1 MRVFLYLTHFS
12 IIQYTLSGKN
22 FGIFTKLK
30 IGILTQDFHP
40 FLNRINIQ
48 KNVELSHLSFYA
60 YTREEK
66 SKEELHMNKE
76 ISIIGVPMDLGQTR
90 RGVDMGPS
98 AIRYAGLSERLENIG
113 YTVRDEGDIK
123 VEIQERAQSDSDTNL
138 KNLQDVAEGNEK
150 LSQKVN
156 EVIQANRFPLVLGGD
171 HSIAIGTL
179 AGLAKHSE
187 NLGVIW
193 YDAHGDLN
201 TAETSPSGNIHGMS
215 LAVSLGLGH
224 PALTNIGGYSPKIK
238 PENIVI
244 IGARSLD
251 QGEKELIRE
260 KGIKVY
266 TMHEID
272 RMGMTKVMEES
283 IAYLKERT
291 DFVHLSLDL
300 DGLDP
305 DDAPGVGTPVM
316 GGISYRE
323 SHLAMEMLAEANII
337 TSAEFVEINPILD
350 EHNKTAEVAVAL
362 MGSLLGEKL
371 LYGAEDSITSDL
383 LAHVK

>member
-1 MRVFLYLTHFS
+1 MR
-12 IIQYTLSGKN
+12 
-22 FGIFTKLK
+22 
-30 IGILTQDFHP
+30 
-40 FLNRINIQ
+40 
-48 KNVELSHLSFYA
+48 
-60 YTREEK
+60 
-66 SKEELHMNKE
+66 KE

-98 AIRYAGLSERLENIG
+98 AIRYAGLSERLENLG
-113 YTVRDEGDIK
+113 YMVHDEGDIK
-123 VEIQERAQSDSDTNL
+123 VEIKEKTKADTDHNL
-138 KNLQDVAEGNEK
+138 KNLSAVAEGNEA
-150 LSQKVN
+150 LRQKID
-156 EVIQANRFPLVLGGD
+156 EVIGMDRFPLVLGGD

-179 AGLAKHSE
+179 AGVAKRPE

-224 PALTNIGGYSPKIK
+224 PSLTNIGGFSPKVK
-238 PENIVI
+238 PENVVI

-251 QGEKELIRE
+251 PGERELIKE
-260 KGIKVY
+260 TGIKVF

-272 RMGMTKVMEES
+272 RLGMTAVVEET

-291 DFVHLSLDL
+291 DGVHLSLDL

-305 DDAPGVGTPVM
+305 EDAPGVGTPVA

-323 SHLAMEMLAEANII
+323 SHLAMEMLSEANIV

-350 EHNKTAEVAVAL
+350 EHNKTAAAAVAL
-362 MGSLLGEKL
+362 ISSLLGDTL
-371 LYGAEDSITSDL
+371 L
-383 LAHVK
+383 

>member
-1 MRVFLYLTHFS
+1 M
-12 IIQYTLSGKN
+12 K
-22 FGIFTKLK
+22 
-30 IGILTQDFHP
+30 
-40 FLNRINIQ
+40 
-48 KNVELSHLSFYA
+48 A
-60 YTREEK
+60 
-66 SKEELHMNKE
+66 

-98 AIRYAGLSERLENIG
+98 AIRYAGVDERLKNLG
-113 YTVRDEGDIK
+113 YTVYDEGDIK
-123 VEIQERAQSDSDTNL
+123 VEIKERAHNDTETNL
-138 KNLQDVAEGNEK
+138 KNLKAVADGNEK
-150 LSQKVN
+150 LAQKVD
-156 EVIQANRFPLVLGGD
+156 EVIHLNRFPLVLGGD

-179 AGLAKHSE
+179 AGVAQHCE

-201 TAETSPSGNIHGMS
+201 TAETSPSGNIHGMP
-215 LAVSLGLGH
+215 LAVSLGMGH
-224 PALTNIGGYSPKIK
+224 PALINIGGYAPKVK

-251 QGEKELIRE
+251 QGEKELIKE

-266 TMHEID
+266 TMHEVD
-272 RMGMTKVMEES
+272 RIGMTKVMEEA
-283 IAYLKERT
+283 INYLKQRT
-291 DFVHLSLDL
+291 DGVHLSLDL

-305 DDAPGVGTPVM
+305 DDAPGVGTPVA

-337 TSAEFVEINPILD
+337 TSVEFVEVNPILD
-350 EHNKTAEVAVAL
+350 ERNKTAEVAVAL

-371 LYGAEDSITSDL
+371 L
-383 LAHVK
+383 